1 MGDEKERI
9 TAGNTH
15 RGNRRMSVTFS
26 PLEAYR
32 GYSRSRG
39 VSLRCIGL
47 IAFALSAGQIVG
59 SNAASAQ
66 YNPQQ
71 ERRVSDQRISP
82 TGRYR
87 ATCPTFIR
95 GERVTD
101 KEMKSWRQNPAC
113 KYQVREYDNKRRKAS
128 AMLSK

>member
-1 MGDEKERI
+1 M
-9 TAGNTH
+9 
-15 RGNRRMSVTFS
+15 TFN
-26 PLEAYR
+26 PLEAYQ

-47 IAFALSAGQIVG
+47 IAFALSAGQIVR

-71 ERRVSDQRISP
+71 ERRVIDQRISP

-87 ATCPTFIR
+87 GTCRTFIR

-101 KEMKSWRQNPAC
+101 NEMKSWRQNPAC
-113 KYQVREYDNKRRKAS
+113 EYQVREYDNKRRKAIND
-128 AMLSK
+128 AL

>member
-1 MGDEKERI
+1 
-9 TAGNTH
+9 
-15 RGNRRMSVTFS
+15 MSVTFN
-26 PLEAYR
+26 PLEVYR

-39 VSLRCIGL
+39 VNLRCIGL
-47 IAFALSAGQIVG
+47 IAFALSAGQIVI

-71 ERRVSDQRISP
+71 ERRVIDQRISP

-87 ATCPTFIR
+87 GICPTFIR

-113 KYQVREYDNKRRKAS
+113 EYQVREYENKRRKAS
-128 AMLSK
+128 TMLSK